1 MVIFTIRAMS
11 FYSLYSLF
19 MQVGEVVE
27 YKGVKLR
34 VEREKSEFSCS
45 GCYLSITCSKNRT
58 GCVASS
64 SDKVFDSCKHDHV
77 IFVRV

>member
-1 MVIFTIRAMS
+1 MFSSIIEWLDRHFEGGN
-11 FYSLYSLF
+11 LY
-19 MQVGEVVE
+19 
-27 YKGVKLR
+27 YKGY
-34 VEREKSEFSCS
+34 EREKSEFSCS
-45 GCYLSITCSKNRT
+45 GCYLSITCGKNRT